1 MVRCP
6 TAYPIPDLLF
16 DTSIFLDS
24 NKQRRSCYYQWWC
37 YYSQAYGCTSSCSKD
52 GKWGYGYATWW
63 ILTRVPYSLLICL
76 QHRMWKQVMVLL
88 QLSFCAV
95 QCFLLPKRCWT
106 KASNRKDVE
115 QVNWHCYHNLRY
127 PSYHY
132 CRIIPACCTKVCRI
146 LDRDGNCYWLI
157 RSWITSSCCIYF
169 IEFQGLYQSRSEVE
183 LIHECTVWLMIF
195 FSDRFPIF
203 ILARSYCCWCCYS
216 CDWSCYCRQRQ
227 HQRYPCCQEGWRY
240 YRWYRAGG
248 WSCAQSERCQKC
260 WWSNSSWKSQDW
272 FDPVPI
278 VATKAWCKCGMD

>member
-1 MVRCP
+1 MG
-6 TAYPIPDLLF
+6 I
-16 DTSIFLDS
+16 
-24 NKQRRSCYYQWWC
+24 
-37 YYSQAYGCTSSCSKD
+37 
-52 GKWGYGYATWW
+52 W
-63 ILTRVPYSLLICL
+63 IRNMMNTNTCSLLIACWFVCSTGCGSRWWYYFSCRFV
-76 QHRMWKQVMVLL
+76 QFNA
-88 QLSFCAV
+88 FC
-95 QCFLLPKRCWT
+95 C
-106 KASNRKDVE
+106 RKDVE
-115 QVNWHCYHNLRY
+115 QRQVIERMSNIQVNWHCYHNLRY

-183 LIHECTVWLMIF
+183 LIHECTVWLMIS

-203 ILARSYCCWCCYS
+203 ILARSYCCWCCYP
-216 CDWSCYCRQRQ
+216 CDWSCYCRQCQ

-240 YRWYRAGG
+240 HRWYRAGG